1 VPDSVVTSGP
11 QIPFLL
17 TLSCTLFVAILVPI
31 YWWYYGPSNFLW
43 FSDLALFITTAALW
57 LESPLLASTQ
67 VLSVGFLEMIW
78 LADFLIQLVSRRKV
92 IGLSAYMFDPKIP
105 RTIRGL
111 SLFHVVL
118 PFLPIWLVWRLGYD
132 ERALLVQTLL
142 AWAVLL
148 SCYFLTSPK
157 ENINWVFGPGKEQ
170 QRWLRPPVYLLV
182 LMAFFPV
189 CIYFPSHLVLQY
201 LFGCPVPC

>member
-1 VPDSVVTSGP
+1 MPDSVVTSGP

-17 TLSCTLFVAILVPI
+17 TLLCTVFVAILVPV
-31 YWWYYGPSNFLW
+31 YWWYYGPANFLW

-67 VLSVGFLEMIW
+67 VLSVGFLEIIW
-78 LADFLIQLVSRRKV
+78 LADFLIQLVFRSNV
-92 IGLSAYMFDPKIP
+92 IGLSTYMFDPKIP
-105 RTIRGL
+105 RTIRAL

-132 ERALLVQTLL
+132 DRALLVQTLF

-148 SCYFLTSPK
+148 VCYFFTKPV

-170 QRWLRPPVYLLV
+170 QRRLRPQVYLLV

-189 CIYFPSHLVLQY
+189 CIYLPSHLVLRY
-201 LFGCPVPC
+201 LFG